1 MEKKKTWLWV
11 LIGLIVVALVGVGVF
26 FFLNKDSK
34 KDSKK
39 EDTKKE
45 EKVDKEQAKPLLFK
59 VTKDGSDTVMYLFG
73 SIHMADDRAY
83 PMRDEIMK
91 AYEDSEYL
99 AVEFDTV
106 AYAKNTQQQMEDLKL
121 LVYTDGT
128 KISDHFEKESYDAL
142 VEYLTNN
149 NSYSGVYD
157 VYKPALF
164 YTLVTQV
171 SANKSGLDPEKG
183 IDAYF
188 LNKAHKEDKKVLEV
202 ETSSFQYNLLASFSD
217 RFYEAIIMASIVEE
231 EEATNSLKSL
241 YESWLK
247 GDAEGIV
254 KEDSDELDD
263 VDFTGY
269 EDVKDEIERFNNE
282 LITKRNETML
292 KTVEGYF
299 EDGKNTFVVVGAAHI
314 AGDEGLAKG
323 MEKAGYKVEL
333 VEYK

>member
-1 MEKKKTWLWV
+1 
-11 LIGLIVVALVGVGVF
+11 
-26 FFLNKDSK
+26 
-34 KDSKK
+34 
-39 EDTKKE
+39 
-45 EKVDKEQAKPLLFK
+45 
-59 VTKDGSDTVMYLFG
+59 
-73 SIHMADDRAY
+73 
-83 PMRDEIMK
+83 
-91 AYEDSEYL
+91 
-99 AVEFDTV
+99 
-106 AYAKNTQQQMEDLKL
+106 
-121 LVYTDGT
+121 
-128 KISDHFEKESYDAL
+128 
-142 VEYLTNN
+142 
-149 NSYSGVYD
+149 
-157 VYKPALF
+157 
-164 YTLVTQV
+164 
-171 SANKSGLDPEKG
+171 
-183 IDAYF
+183 
-188 LNKAHKEDKKVLEV
+188 
-202 ETSSFQYNLLASFSD
+202 
-217 RFYEAIIMASIVEE
+217 MASIVEE